1 MCTSTRVYI
10 CIFYKIYYNNKIIDK
25 KIKQSTYTTI
35 LHLLFYLQH
44 IFVMYTHY
52 SCFQIH

>member
-1 MCTSTRVYI
+1 MCTSTHVYI
-10 CIFYKIYYNNKIIDK
+10 CIFYKIYYDNKIIDK